1 MHRNFL
7 FELENGTIVLVRSQ
21 PNKEGPIAVAFSAAF
36 AYDELAFGT
45 VIGACLMTAQIAGGI
60 GMQL

>member
-1 MHRNFL
+1 
-7 FELENGTIVLVRSQ
+7 
-21 PNKEGPIAVAFSAAF
+21 VAFSAAF